1 MGKLS
6 ESKLDLDKIFEDYNE
21 NHAEQAP
28 EEIRTAY
35 KNLCFAFDE
44 YVSAVTDYEWKC
56 GFRHAM
62 KLVGKEV
69 PT

>member
-6 ESKLDLDKIFEDYNE
+6 ESKLDLDEIFEDYNE

-35 KNLCFAFDE
+35 KNLYFAFDE
-44 YVSAVTDYEWKC
+44 YVSAFTDYEWKC
-56 GFRHAM
+56 GFRHSM
-62 KLVGKEV
+62 KLAGKEV
-69 PT
+69 